1 MKRILVRTQQ
11 RIYPVVIGTDLKNRL
26 IVEIK
31 KIISSGQILIL
42 THPKLNQ
49 LYGKKINASLK
60 RAGYKVLTLALPE
73 GEQSKSQ
80 KALFQIYETLVKNH
94 FERNSAI
101 VTLGGGVV
109 GDVGGF
115 AASTYMRGIRLIHIP
130 TSLLAQVDS
139 AIGGKTAI
147 DLPQGKNLVGAFY
160 QPHLVVCDVN
170 TLKTLPP
177 ADLSS
182 QLAEVIKYGVIQ
194 RPALFSY
201 LEKNMSRLLK
211 KDLKALEHVV
221 SESVQIKAQVVS
233 QDERDHAVREILN
246 YGHTFAHAFE
256 TLGRYRSLSHGQ
268 AVALGMV
275 AAARVAVSLKLF
287 SPQEES
293 RQLFLIQKAG
303 LPVNL
308 ARFSFRAS
316 QIVEVMK
323 HDKKVKHGQIRLVL
337 PQRIG
342 QVIVRPVAPLIITHI
357 LKELTCG

>member
-1 MKRILVRTQQ
+1 
-11 RIYPVVIGTDLKNRL
+11 
-26 IVEIK
+26 
-31 KIISSGQILIL
+31 
-42 THPKLNQ
+42 
-49 LYGKKINASLK
+49 
-60 RAGYKVLTLALPE
+60 
-73 GEQSKSQ
+73 
-80 KALFQIYETLVKNH
+80 
-94 FERNSAI
+94 
-101 VTLGGGVV
+101 
-109 GDVGGF
+109 VGGF